1 MFKNKSVK
9 VILFEIFL
17 IVLGIVGLT
26 LGINYITNVNIKTS
40 SLAIDDMHASV
51 STGNLSPVA
60 DSSIN
65 IDTTSNVL
73 RITFEVKGASTNT
86 KNNIIYDVALNLIA
100 DCPLKNES
108 VKWNLYKNNSLLTTG
123 NISPSFDKDIL
134 EDKLVLTDTQEDL
147 PSYSGTSDKYVF
159 ILWLSET
166 CTEEDIT
173 KCDLSSVLSGE
184 TGNNTV
190 SGNIDIRLN
199 TGKKKPHTR
208 VSSDTDACTILRGNG
223 ANAVKYADDGS
234 TGDTGSGV
242 YKVHHD
248 EISADIS
255 VTGEVIPAVD
265 DYRYYGANPNNY
277 IQLPDMNTEDGAVSC
292 TYNGEQVTSL
302 AGCNTAY
309 KWDKGNN
316 SVELYDELIVDE
328 NEGLTPY
335 NPGTMTWKNNS
346 CVYKSD
352 ESQSITINYNGT
364 ITEEICN
371 QLSVTGSSAFLIY
384 KLGKPKKIVS
394 TNGLYRIIGS
404 IYDELTGE
412 NRLKL
417 IKATILTD
425 GTVNTFAWD
434 YKSDGSYANI
444 WATPTETRNNITNN
458 YSNSTTS
465 GSSLMIMLNSGI
477 WWSDTTNTGKM
488 YDSSNQSGRDVDFTN
503 YKLSSTAKSM
513 IGDSR
518 YYLAEAY
525 PGEDSQN
532 QNGSTMYKMERTG
545 VRNDNEASRYDEN
558 RPLYWEGKVGLMY
571 PSDYVLAAG
580 NTCYQIITSESCI
593 QKDWLY
599 MGANE
604 WLQSPGSGGPG
615 GAWLVDPDGDGV
627 DNGIHFRGAVRP
639 VFSLTSDVSIV
650 SGTGTAEDPYQITK
664 G

>member
-100 DCPLKNES
+100 DCPLKNEN

-123 NISPSFDKDIL
+123 NISPTFDKDIL
-134 EDKLVLTDTQEDL
+134 EDKLILTDTQEDL

-234 TGDTGSGV
+234 TGDSGSGV

-248 EISADIS
+248 EISSTDS
-255 VTGEVIPAVD
+255 VTGDIIPAVD
-265 DYRYYGANPNNY
+265 DYRYYGANPDNY
-277 IQLPDMNTEDGAVSC
+277 VCLDFEGSTTCPD
-292 TYNGEQVTSL
+292 
-302 AGCNTAY
+302 
-309 KWDKGNN
+309 KH
-316 SVELYDELIVDE
+316 
-328 NEGLTPY
+328 
-335 NPGTMTWKNNS
+335 
-346 CVYKSD
+346 
-352 ESQSITINYNGT
+352 
-364 ITEEICN
+364 
-371 QLSVTGSSAFLIY
+371 
-384 KLGKPKKIVS
+384 
-394 TNGLYRIIGS
+394 LYRIIGS
-404 IYDELTGE
+404 IYDELAGT
-412 NRLKL
+412 NRLKV
-417 IKATILTD
+417 IKATALTD

-434 YKSDGSYANI
+434 MKSDKTSANI

-488 YDSSNQSGRDVDFTN
+488 YDDNNQSGRDVDFTN

-518 YYLAEAY
+518 YYLA
-525 PGEDSQN
+525 GHDTQKIKTT
-532 QNGSTMYKMERTG
+532 TMYTYERTKTG
-545 VRNDNEASRYDEN
+545 TNNGRYNDSRPY
-558 RPLYWEGKVGLMY
+558 YWEGKVALMY
-571 PSDYVLAAG
+571 PSDYGYAAG
-580 NTCYQIITSESCI
+580 STCVNVTNLLDYDTSCKNS
-593 QKDWLY
+593 DWLFNSSY
-599 MGANE
+599 Q
-604 WLQSPGSGGPG
+604 WLMPPDSSSADIAFYVYASGNVNNYYSVVNIGGS
-615 GAWLVDPDGDGV
+615 
-627 DNGIHFRGAVRP
+627 VRP
-639 VFSLTSDVSIV
+639 VFNLTSDVAIV
-650 SGTGTAEDPYQITK
+650 GGSGTSTSPYQITK